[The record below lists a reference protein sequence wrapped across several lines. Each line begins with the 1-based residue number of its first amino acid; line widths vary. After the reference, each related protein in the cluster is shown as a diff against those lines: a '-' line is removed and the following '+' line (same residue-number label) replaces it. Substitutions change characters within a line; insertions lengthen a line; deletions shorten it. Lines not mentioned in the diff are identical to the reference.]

1 MGNLKSFKSFYEE
14 TVKPVVVTFGRF
26 NPPTIGHEKLLDAM
40 ASIAG
45 KKPYRIYVSQSQ
57 DAKKNPLPYEEKVKF
72 LRKMFPKYARNI
84 ISDTS
89 IKTIFDIAVKLNGE
103 GFNELVLVVGSDRV
117 DSFKKLLDQYNG
129 VKAAHGEYKF
139 EKIDV
144 VSAGERDPDG
154 DEVSAMSASKLRD
167 AAKAGDL
174 STFSKGMPKNFGE
187 VQDLFNAVRKGMGLS
202 EMTHFRKHVE
212 IPAVSEIRNLYVKGE
227 IFLEGSKVLH
237 KDVVYTIKERK
248 TNFVVCISEEGK
260 QSKFWLKDIQPLDE
274 GAAYYSGL
282 SASTAQKRK
291 AHFDKHAKMDD
302 RNPDAYKPAPGDANA
317 ETRLSKYTKAFKA
330 QFGEDF
336 LDEAK
341 MNTAIKNKAEKSG
354 ISYSILKQVFDR
366 GVAAW
371 KSGHRPG
378 TTPAQWGLARVN
390 SFIVGGKTRSTADA
404 DIWKKHSQQKES
416 FEESYDGNSF
426 HEEYGILSFDLG
438 NLSEAEYQGRSVELN
453 KPMRGDVKK
462 FKVYVKNKE
471 GNVVKVNFG
480 DPDMTIKRHIPAR
493 KKSFRARHKC
503 DTDPADKDTARYW
516 SCKMW

>member
-14 TVKPVVVTFGRF
+14 TVKPIVVTFGRF
-26 NPPTIGHEKLLDAM
+26 NPPTIGHEKLLDAV
-40 ASIAG
+40 ASVAG

-129 VKAAHGEYKF
+129 VKAVHGEYKF

-144 VSAGERDPDG
+144 VSAGERDPDA

-237 KDVVYTIKERK
+237 NNSVYTVKERK
-248 TNFVVCISEEGK
+248 TNFLVCISESGK
-260 QSKFWLKDIQPLDE
+260 TEKFWLDKVVPFTEEREYAEEETFE
-274 GAAYYSGL
+274 GN
-282 SASTAQKRK
+282 T
-291 AHFDKHAKMDD
+291 FF
-302 RNPDAYKPAPGDANA
+302 
-317 ETRLSKYTKAFKA
+317 ETY
-330 QFGEDF
+330 
-336 LDEAK
+336 
-341 MNTAIKNKAEKSG
+341 
-354 ISYSILKQVFDR
+354 
-366 GVAAW
+366 GV
-371 KSGHRPG
+371 
-378 TTPAQWGLARVN
+378 
-390 SFIVGGKTRSTADA
+390 
-404 DIWKKHSQQKES
+404 
-416 FEESYDGNSF
+416 
-426 HEEYGILSFDLG
+426 LSFDLG
-438 NLSEAEYQGRSVELN
+438 NLSEAEYQGRKVELN
-453 KPMRGDVKK
+453 KPMKGDVKK
-462 FKVYVKNKE
+462 FKVYVKNDK

-503 DTDPADKDTARYW
+503 DTDPAEKDTARYW